1 MKQKIITMLESNLE
15 IEDIILET
23 DLPNYELL
31 NMFYYILSKESN
43 NISSE
48 TIKRMRNLFYQN
60 FSFLNMQDEKVLIIS
75 DTHIG
80 SSEQNIEYLK
90 QAEYTAKQEQIK
102 KIFHLG
108 DIGNGQIDKTMFNK
122 MSKEIEY
129 LLEVYNCFSSYTQ
142 YILGGNHD
150 EKYKNEGYDIL
161 KLLKQTNPNIVPI
174 GYRQAYFRIFNKVI
188 ALEHESKLRKK
199 HHHLV
204 NPNFIIAGHSHK
216 CRFKEKEV
224 YVPSLS
230 DVVTNKNETDIEPGF
245 LILETSKEKK
255 KVNLDFSRYQT
266 TENGPEK
273 ILQKTY
279 TLK

>member
-90 QAEYTAKQEQIK
+90 
-102 KIFHLG
+102 
-108 DIGNGQIDKTMFNK
+108 
-122 MSKEIEY
+122 
-129 LLEVYNCFSSYTQ
+129 
-142 YILGGNHD
+142 
-150 EKYKNEGYDIL
+150 EKL
-161 KLLKQTNPNIVPI
+161 K
-174 GYRQAYFRIFNKVI
+174 
-188 ALEHESKLRKK
+188 
-199 HHHLV
+199 
-204 NPNFIIAGHSHK
+204 
-216 CRFKEKEV
+216 
-224 YVPSLS
+224 
-230 DVVTNKNETDIEPGF
+230 
-245 LILETSKEKK
+245 
-255 KVNLDFSRYQT
+255 
-266 TENGPEK
+266 
-273 ILQKTY
+273 
-279 TLK
+279 